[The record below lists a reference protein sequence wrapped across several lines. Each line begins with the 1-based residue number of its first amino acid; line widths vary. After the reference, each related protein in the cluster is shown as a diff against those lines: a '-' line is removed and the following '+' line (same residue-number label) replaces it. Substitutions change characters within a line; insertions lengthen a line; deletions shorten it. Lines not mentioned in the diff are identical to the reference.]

1 MHFGRSSGLD
11 LASGFGDLG
20 FLGSSIWYLG
30 LWLKMYYFAIFLGL
44 GLVIW
49 FPPERRN
56 EKAT

>member
-30 LWLKMYYFAIFLGL
+30 LWLKMYYFAISFGP
-44 GLVIW
+44 GFSHLV
-49 FPPERRN
+49 P
-56 EKAT
+56 T